1 LAAAN
6 RAGAGTSPAKARN
19 SRADAEGLKD
29 MDVNYN
35 EVETGRAQSVK
46 NGIAGGA
53 FAEFSNRF

>member
-1 LAAAN
+1 
-6 RAGAGTSPAKARN
+6 
-19 SRADAEGLKD
+19 
-29 MDVNYN
+29 MDVNHS

>member
-1 LAAAN
+1 
-6 RAGAGTSPAKARN
+6 
-19 SRADAEGLKD
+19 